1 MIDQKEGET
10 ELRVKIHYDEM
21 VSRKNEVVVKKILL
35 LI

>member
-21 VSRKNEVVVKKILL
+21 VSRNKQGCGYKY
-35 LI
+35 

>member
-21 VSRKNEVVVKKILL
+21 VSRNKWGGSYKILL